1 MVFDA
6 GVGEEDEGYVFEC
19 AVCSRLAM
27 RRSKSS
33 SFSVT
38 CSWLEASFEIA
49 SSMRSRAEGLWS
61 DMGGRNESTNF
72 VMNKEGGNLA
82 FET

>member
-6 GVGEEDEGYVFEC
+6 GAGEEEEGDVFEF
-19 AVCSRLAM
+19 AVCSRLAT
-27 RRSKSS
+27 RRSKSL

-38 CSWLEASFEIA
+38 WSWLEASLEIA
-49 SSMRSRAEGLWS
+49 SSMRSSAEGLWS

-72 VMNKEGGNLA
+72 VMNQGGEEA
-82 FET
+82 

>member
-1 MVFDA
+1 MVGLLEV
-6 GVGEEDEGYVFEC
+6 GVGEWSEGDECEGG
-19 AVCSRLAM
+19 VCSRFAT

-38 CSWLEASFEIA
+38 WSWLEASLEMA
-49 SSMRSRAEGLWS
+49 SSMRSRAEGERS

-72 VMNKEGGNLA
+72 VKNREEGA
-82 FET
+82 